1 MKHIPILLIL
11 TTLVLAGNN
20 QVKISGIV
28 TDQNEVPLVYANV
41 YIDGRLE
48 GATSNSDGYFE
59 FNVTASGNFTLICN
73 YIGYREFRKKIT
85 LEQGHN
91 FVQKIVLREIP
102 IEGSRVTVTASAFTS
117 GNNEGVTLTPLEIVS
132 TPGAAADIFW
142 AIKTYPGVQQVD
154 EGAGLFVRGG
164 DVSETSIIID
174 GAYLKHPY
182 RYESPNGGY
191 FGTIPPFLL
200 KGTYFSSGGYGA
212 EYGDALSGTL
222 VMESFD
228 VPVQNSYTFGAG
240 LAAISG
246 SVACVSQSIAT
257 I

>member
-11 TTLVLAGNN
+11 TTIVLAGNN

-91 FVQKIVLREIP
+91 FVQKIVLRD
-102 IEGSRVTVTASAFTS
+102 RRLNT
-117 GNNEGVTLTPLEIVS
+117 
-132 TPGAAADIFW
+132 
-142 AIKTYPGVQQVD
+142 K
-154 EGAGLFVRGG
+154 
-164 DVSETSIIID
+164 
-174 GAYLKHPY
+174 
-182 RYESPNGGY
+182 
-191 FGTIPPFLL
+191 
-200 KGTYFSSGGYGA
+200 
-212 EYGDALSGTL
+212 
-222 VMESFD
+222 
-228 VPVQNSYTFGAG
+228 
-240 LAAISG
+240 
-246 SVACVSQSIAT
+246 
-257 I
+257 